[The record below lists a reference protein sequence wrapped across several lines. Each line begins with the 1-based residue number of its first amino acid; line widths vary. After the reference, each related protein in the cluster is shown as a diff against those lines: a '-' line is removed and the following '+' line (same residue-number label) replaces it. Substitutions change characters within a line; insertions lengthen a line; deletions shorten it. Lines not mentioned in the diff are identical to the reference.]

1 MIRKQM
7 ILVALSLL
15 CMGMSGTGGLGTD
28 YSGAE
33 RFFRATI
40 IDEFDNSYQ
49 VRSLS
54 VEGSTYLSARTGAA
68 EASIDFG
75 KINKVR
81 FYVQDQEVQ
90 ARVVFENGDEMDFN
104 LQPDTEFQG
113 KTDWGRISFQ
123 AGNLKEISFR

>member
-7 ILVALSLL
+7 FLIVLSLL
-15 CMGMSGTGGLGTD
+15 CMGMSGTGALDTD
-28 YSGAE
+28 YSDSE

-40 IDEFDNSYQ
+40 VDESDNSYQ

-54 VEGSTYLSARTGAA
+54 VEGSAYLPARTGAA

-75 KINKVR
+75 KIERVR
-81 FYVQDQEVQ
+81 FHVQDKEVK
-90 ARVVFENGDEMDFN
+90 ARVVLNNGEEMDFSV
-104 LQPDTEFQG
+104 QPDTEFLG

-123 AGNLKEISFR
+123 AISIKEISFR

>member
-1 MIRKQM
+1 MSGKLM

-28 YSGAE
+28 YSDTK
-33 RFFRATI
+33 RFFRATV
-40 IDEFDNSYQ
+40 IDEFDNSFQ
-49 VRSLS
+49 VRGLS
-54 VEGSTYLSARTGAA
+54 VEGDTYLSARTGAA

-81 FYVQDQEVQ
+81 FYLQDQEVK
-90 ARVVFENGDEMDFN
+90 ARVILDNGDEVDFYV
-104 LQPDTEFQG
+104 QPDTEFQG

-123 AGNLKEISFR
+123 AENIKEISFR